1 MRDGLRIRKRI
12 RAGWDQMAAG
22 ALDNARGRIDRF
34 GATSGAAAAVS
45 SPRYELPACAIA

>member
-34 GATSGAAAAVS
+34 GATSWGE
-45 SPRYELPACAIA
+45 RGLELGNVGFL